1 MNNGMALLGTFGTL
15 SVIYLLY
22 ILLKL
27 SQRLG
32 SVQKMAPAYKYYYMA
47 MIFVAVGYMTNLLI
61 ALAPHSLAGWLTSPW
76 VLIFGYYLPMSIGL
90 TVGLVITWRYWS
102 WLLTNQ
108 YK

>member
-1 MNNGMALLGTFGTL
+1 MNGSISLLGTFGTL
-15 SVIYLLY
+15 SVLYLLY

-32 SVQKMAPAYKYYYMA
+32 SVEKMAPLFKYYYVA
-47 MIFVAVGYMTNLLI
+47 IIFVAAGYFTNLLI
-61 ALAPHSLAGWLTSPW
+61 VLVPQSTAGWLASPW
-76 VLIFGYYLPMSIGL
+76 VLILGYYLPMSIGL
-90 TVGLVITWRYWS
+90 TVGLVVTWRYWS

>member
-1 MNNGMALLGTFGTL
+1 MNGGMSLLGTFGTL
-15 SVIYLLY
+15 SVLYLLY

-32 SVQKMAPAYKYYYMA
+32 SVEKMTPIYKYYYVA
-47 MIFVAVGYMTNLLI
+47 MIFVGVGYITNLFV
-61 ALAPHSLAGWLTSPW
+61 ALSSQSLAGWANSPW
-76 VLIFGYYLPMSIGL
+76 VLIFGYYLPMSIGV
-90 TVGLVITWRYWS
+90 TVGLVVTWRYWS

>member
-1 MNNGMALLGTFGTL
+1 MNGDILLLGTFGTL

-32 SVQKMAPAYKYYYMA
+32 AVEKMAPTYKYYYMA
-47 MIFVAVGYMTNLLI
+47 MSFVAVGYITNLLV
-61 ALAPHSLAGWLTSPW
+61 ALAPQSLAGWLTSPW
-76 VLIFGYYLPMSIGL
+76 VLFFGYYLPMSIGL
-90 TVGLVITWRYWS
+90 TVVLVVTWRYWS

-108 YK
+108 DK